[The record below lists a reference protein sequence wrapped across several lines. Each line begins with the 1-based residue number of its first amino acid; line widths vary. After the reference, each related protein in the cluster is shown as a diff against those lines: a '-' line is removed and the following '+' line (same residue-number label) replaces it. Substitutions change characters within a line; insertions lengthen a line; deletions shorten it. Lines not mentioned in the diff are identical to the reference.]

1 MRASTIPPDD
11 AKGTRSEDLA
21 DSRHRGPTSVAKYFS
36 EPPRRASAAAPRA
49 AARRCSKPL
58 TFTPWRTRAHRV
70 AYPRVR
76 RRSMSLP
83 CPANRLASLTC
94 GASLFSIFGSR
105 RGTARGGRG
114 GHRMSRANACHLSG
128 RGANFHLPFTC
139 RPSGLQQLNWTRI
152 YFRPVGSSARQRE
165 ERIKGRVTCR
175 GRLFREAR
183 RRGPFRPFWGGNLPT
198 ARMGGAG
205 VARRGATGCH
215 HVFARSAPGCPL
227 TSSGA
232 VSRTHG
238 NTGRGLGRR
247 GRACRHRRHGGRRPD
262 RETPWSGGP

>member
-1 MRASTIPPDD
+1 MAHQSAPGCLPSGSQ
-11 AKGTRSEDLA
+11 AL
-21 DSRHRGPTSVAKYFS
+21 HVA
-36 EPPRRASAAAPRA
+36 A
-49 AARRCSKPL
+49 
-58 TFTPWRTRAHRV
+58 
-70 AYPRVR
+70 
-76 RRSMSLP
+76 LP
-83 CPANRLASLTC
+83 CESPRFPHFWGVVVFNFRQQTRHSP
-94 GASLFSIFGSR
+94 
-105 RGTARGGRG
+105 RGKG

-247 GRACRHRRHGGRRPD
+247 GRACRHRHGGRWPD